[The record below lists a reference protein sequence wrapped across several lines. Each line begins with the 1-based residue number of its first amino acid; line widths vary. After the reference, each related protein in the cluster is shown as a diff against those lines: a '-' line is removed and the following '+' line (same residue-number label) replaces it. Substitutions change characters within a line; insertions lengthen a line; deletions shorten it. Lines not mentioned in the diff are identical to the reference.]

1 MKASDSDDDWGAE
14 DSFDQTPAD
23 NKSSVTPV
31 KKEESKEAE
40 SGKKDESTSK
50 LPASLNKSTTKSQKL
65 DESNWMDNSGDDKD
79 DKDDKDEVNQLAP
92 SPETKNTNLNSTFVN
107 PLNQNTSFWKDAL
120 DTGKELEPD
129 PIDTSCWS
137 NAYIEKLEAK

>member
-1 MKASDSDDDWGAE
+1 MNASDSDDDWGAE
-14 DSFDQTPAD
+14 DSVDQTPAD
-23 NKSSVTPV
+23 SHSSVTPV
-31 KKEESKEAE
+31 KKEEPKEAE

-50 LPASLNKSTTKSQKL
+50 LPASLNKSAAKSQKL

-79 DKDDKDEVNQLAP
+79 EVNELVP

-107 PLNQNTSFWKDAL
+107 PLNQNTSFLKDAL

-137 NAYIEKLEAK
+137 NDYIEKLEAK